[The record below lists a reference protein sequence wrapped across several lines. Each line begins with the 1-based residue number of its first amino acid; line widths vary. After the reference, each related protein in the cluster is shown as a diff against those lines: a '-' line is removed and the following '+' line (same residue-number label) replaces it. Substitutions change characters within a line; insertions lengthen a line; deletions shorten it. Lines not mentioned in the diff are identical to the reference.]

1 MACMMP
7 GGAVIWYV
15 VNGPRNH
22 HFTLTVYSREPRVCV
37 WDYMNK
43 YKTEAEAN
51 NLGS

>member
-1 MACMMP
+1 MP

-15 VNGPRNH
+15 VKVPVTTTSHLQYIAESG
-22 HFTLTVYSREPRVCV
+22 VCV

-43 YKTEAEAN
+43 YKTEAKAN